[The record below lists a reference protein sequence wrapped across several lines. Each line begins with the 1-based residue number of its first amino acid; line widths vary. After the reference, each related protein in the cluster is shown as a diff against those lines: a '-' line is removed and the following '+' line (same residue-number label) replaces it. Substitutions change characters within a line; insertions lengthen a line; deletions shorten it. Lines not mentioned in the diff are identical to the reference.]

1 MLIFLGIFVAED
13 FNSARENNFVFTF
26 FRGFTSIAMI
36 YLVQYSLNM
45 SARNQSISMQNQ
57 MLKTENIRAR
67 FEILRNQISPHFLFN
82 SLSTL
87 RSMIRSDN
95 SNAESFVIK
104 LSEIY
109 RQLLLKKDRDTITLR
124 EELDFVKDYA
134 FLLFERFEDM
144 LTIDIDVD
152 NQLLDY
158 KVPTLSLQVLLENCV
173 KHNEVSKVR
182 PLQIKIFDSGINS
195 ITVEN
200 NLQQKSI
207 SNDDEGL
214 GLNNLIKRYE
224 LLGSSDGVKV
234 FSDESVFRVKIKL
247 LEE

>member
-1 MLIFLGIFVAED
+1 
-13 FNSARENNFVFTF
+13 
-26 FRGFTSIAMI
+26 
-36 YLVQYSLNM
+36 
-45 SARNQSISMQNQ
+45 
-57 MLKTENIRAR
+57 
-67 FEILRNQISPHFLFN
+67 
-82 SLSTL
+82 
-87 RSMIRSDN
+87 MIRSDN

-109 RQLLLKKDRDTITLR
+109 RQLLLKKDKETITLR

-144 LTIDIDVD
+144 LTIEIDVE

-158 KVPTLSLQVLLENCV
+158 KVPTFSLQVLLENCV

-182 PLQIKIFDSGINS
+182 PLRIKIFDSGINS

-207 SNDDEGL
+207 PSEDVGL
-214 GLNNLIKRYE
+214 GLKNLIKRYE
-224 LLGSSDGVKV
+224 LLGSSDGVIV
-234 FSDESVFRVKIKL
+234 FSDELVFRVKIKL